1 MKAIKKNQL
10 ALIKQQ
16 PISINAMKQE
26 LIVFAETIGKEN
38 GLENKPS
45 SVEEFNLFFGNK
57 AKNTLQTAMHKN
69 HEYYTPIAG
78 MVLANEIRKGG
89 AEKKQ
94 KLNAELSDT
103 TLEKNQVEARRKPLF
118 PDRRL
123 SVIRKCIHVA
133 LVLLG
138 VVEGIYAFKA
148 FRSKG
153 MDMLTSLST
162 GIGMAVAVC
171 LGTHIMAKW
180 CKNAPKKAV
189 RFFRLVVSLTIPAIL
204 FYCIAMIRIDGY
216 AAENQFK
223 NLLPG
228 QNKPSLSADALDLFL
243 ISYIF
248 YLVGFFLSYFFAKT
262 KEESEQGKEFNK
274 LTDECNRLKVK
285 VDGLREQITTIE
297 ETTHEKS
304 KEALENLEKAIAT
317 ERQIESI
324 APEVLQHYID
334 KNLRHRT
341 DGIPVFYNHLPRL
354 QFQKFFDNI
363 NTKNNNNEN

>member
-1 MKAIKKNQL
+1 MKTVQTNQL
-10 ALIKQQ
+10 APNKEQQKQ
-16 PISINAMKQE
+16 ISSMKQE
-26 LIVFAETIGKEN
+26 LIVIAETIGKEN
-38 GLENKPS
+38 GMENKPA

-57 AKNTLQTAMHKN
+57 AKNTLQTFLYKN
-69 HEYYTPIAG
+69 HEHYTPIAG
-78 MVLANEIRKGG
+78 MYLANEIRKAG

-118 PDRRL
+118 PDKRL
-123 SVIRKCIHVA
+123 LKIRLFIY
-133 LVLLG
+133 LLLILLAI
-138 VVEGIYAFKA
+138 VEAVYTFKA

-153 MDMLTSLST
+153 MDMLTSLSS
-162 GIGMAVAVC
+162 GVGMAITVLC
-171 LGTHIMAKW
+171 THFLAKW
-180 CKNAPKKAV
+180 CKNAPNKLV
-189 RFFRLVVSLTIPAIL
+189 RFFRLMISLAIPGIL
-204 FYCIAMIRIDGY
+204 FYGIAMIRIDGY
-216 AAENQFK
+216 AIENQFK

-228 QNKPSLSADALDLFL
+228 HNQPSLSADALDLFL

-262 KEESEQGKEFNK
+262 KEESEQEKEFNK
-274 LTDECNRLKVK
+274 LTDECHRLHVK
-285 VDGLREQITTIE
+285 VDGLKGQITTIE
-297 ETTHEKS
+297 KTTYEKS

-317 ERQIESI
+317 EREIESI

-341 DGIPVFYNHLPRL
+341 DGIPAFYNNLPQL

-363 NTKNNNNEN
+363 HTKNNNNEN